1 MDRITFPVVE
11 TKEHRLTCKNGV
23 KSFFYELTPP
33 DLYQMSRNETEAFY
47 NGIAEYL
54 NNLDENCF
62 YKFYGLGK
70 RNYLCTNKE
79 VDQGPRMV
87 GMGPSDRPLQT
98 FFGAIDIYSDV
109 AIMDNYLCYNG
120 KYRRILS
127 VAEFASGSIGD
138 GFMPFGVDYVL
149 SVRRIG
155 KEKSLKQ
162 MEKIRT
168 SHLGNFFKAKRDI
181 ESEGAYQQ
189 AENLIGDLTVGSES
203 LFEMELYFIVT
214 GLSLEELNQ
223 KSDELIDVMKS
234 RGVKLFVEGH
244 SIKAMKSGLGT
255 IFSELIPGVTP
266 SFKFRPHTDKTSHLK
281 FLLPLQRSHLM
292 DSGVE
297 FSDTTDEKIFYD
309 PFAPEL
315 PNRNMLV
322 TGSSGGGKSVFV
334 NKIIHALIA
343 KHPTV
348 ILDKGGSFRRLT
360 LYHGGVSLDGSFN
373 PLQFKDP
380 LYLMELILSVVD
392 KEKFGKLE
400 RGKLLRAIKSVLD
413 SNNAIDD
420 FSQFLRQLESHLP
433 GISLYFEIVGGL
445 FVEKKIPAVSILYVD
460 IDQYPKEAIA
470 PIIIFILEYFKNI
483 ESKEKILVFDESWS
497 FLKEHAD
504 YIDECFRTFR
514 KTGALPIAISQ
525 GLNDFAGSGGKLYS
539 SITNNSFIKVFF
551 PQEKIDDPEV
561 TDFDHEMIK
570 TLHFEKGSFSE
581 CYLKSA
587 DNKIRK
593 VLRIYLSPLE
603 LELFHTEAGED
614 SKFFDFF
621 NKHRPF
627 LDSNQEAINA
637 YVRLKHANF

>member
-1 MDRITFPVVE
+1 MDRITFPIVE
-11 TKEHRLTCKNGV
+11 VKEHRLTCKNGV

-33 DLYQMSRNETEAFY
+33 DLHQMSKNETEAFY
-47 NGIAEYL
+47 DGIAEYL
-54 NNLDENCF
+54 NNLDDYCF
-62 YKFYGLGK
+62 YKFYSISK
-70 RNYLCTNKE
+70 RSYFCSNKE

-127 VAEFASGSIGD
+127 VAEFASGSIGG
-138 GFMPFGVDYVL
+138 GFVPDGVDYVL
-149 SVRRIG
+149 SIKRIG
-155 KEKSLKQ
+155 KESGLKK
-162 MEKIRT
+162 MEMIRT

-189 AENLIGDLTVGSES
+189 AEDLISDLTLGTES
-203 LFEMELYFIVT
+203 LFEMELYFIVD
-214 GLSLEELNQ
+214 GLSLDELNQ
-223 KSDELIDVMKS
+223 KSDELIDVM
-234 RGVKLFVEGH
+234 RPCGVKLFVEGH
-244 SIKAMKSGLGT
+244 SIKAMKSGLGA
-255 IFSELIPGVTP
+255 ILSELIPGVTP
-266 SFKFRPHTDKTSHLK
+266 SFKFRSHTDKTSHLK
-281 FLLPLQRSHLM
+281 FLLPLHRSHLM

-297 FSDTTDEKIFYD
+297 FADSMDESIFYD
-309 PFAPEL
+309 PFAANL

-322 TGSSGGGKSVFV
+322 TGSSGGGKSVFA
-334 NKIIHALIA
+334 NKIIHALID

-360 LYHGGVSLDGSFN
+360 LYHGGVSLEGSFN

-413 SNNAIDD
+413 SNPLIDD
-420 FSQFLRQLESHLP
+420 FGSLLRQLESHLP
-433 GISLYFEIVGGL
+433 GISLYFEVVGGL
-445 FVEKKIPAVSILYVD
+445 FVEKKIPEVPILYVD
-460 IDQYPKEAIA
+460 VDEYPKEAIA

-483 ESKEKILVFDESWS
+483 GAKEKILVFDEAWS
-497 FLKEHAD
+497 FLKDHAD

-561 TDFDHEMIK
+561 TEFDHEMIK
-570 TLHFEKGSFSE
+570 SLRFEKGSFSE

-614 SKFFDFF
+614 SSFF
-621 NKHRPF
+621 NFYNKYRPY
-627 LDSNQEAINA
+627 LSSNQETIKS
-637 YVRLKHANF
+637 YVRLKNENF